1 MDVVTKVILWDWYEG
16 GGGGSVWG
24 GGADLHV
31 KGVMMSVAALRIMSF
46 A

>member
-1 MDVVTKVILWDWYEG
+1 MRGE
-16 GGGGSVWG
+16 GGSVCVCVG